1 MVLTFVRLNLLYTKR
16 IRKLW
21 NMKAQIMNLDK
32 MNIDVNKRQDC
43 LSVCNAVEERQIHFK
58 DCFYCRFSIPEFSG
72 SHCNLFCSFLPS

>member
-1 MVLTFVRLNLLYTKR
+1 MVLTFVTLNLLYTKR

-43 LSVCNAVEERQIHFK
+43 LSVCNA
-58 DCFYCRFSIPEFSG
+58 
-72 SHCNLFCSFLPS
+72 L